1 MRADPTAEQPRRPA
15 NGWRKVL
22 ANHPLAATAL
32 LFGALSALFYAPV
45 LLGLRSFPDGDFTHH
60 FLPFSIFQ
68 QQELLAGRL
77 AVWNPYTY
85 AGHPFLADVQAA
97 VFYPLSNLLLAL
109 TLPWTDAGARLY
121 FLQVEAVLHVA
132 LAGLFTYVLVYE
144 LTRSRWGGLAA
155 GTAFAFSGYLSGY
168 PPAQLAV
175 LRTAIW
181 LPLLLF
187 LLLRIVQMPGQW
199 RWPLAGG
206 VTLAVA
212 FLAGHSQTF
221 LFLAYAAGAWTVL
234 LMAARWRTLGWSE
247 RGQMFLSLCAAAL
260 LALGLSAAQLLPS
273 VEFAGLSV
281 RANVDYAFV
290 AGGFPLQ
297 DTWQLLLP
305 AVLTVYSPLYV
316 GVIGLGLAFLGTS
329 FVLQR
334 GGHASQDGHWFLS
347 PRAGAAFF
355 LGISAVA
362 LLLSYGS
369 NGFLYALFYS
379 FAPGWNLFRGQER
392 AAYLVAF
399 GLAAL
404 GGYGA
409 LAVEVMPQRR
419 RAWWATV
426 FAALVIA
433 GVYVF
438 GLLWQLGG
446 RTAIGEGQFL
456 LIAALTVTLASV
468 FAVMLRTGGWSR
480 ARWQWLLGLA
490 AANLFVVSMGTNA
503 AEGGPLRRVLLSPEV
518 AAVQSARTQASE
530 EASAE
535 DTLGGR
541 VYNEFRAY
549 EDYGMR
555 AGVQDVWGSSPLR
568 LARYAALFEEF
579 PLDRMWRLLGVEH
592 VLTWRKELFG
602 PSELLGEFPQATDT
616 TYLHRLEEQHLRG
629 WLVSQAWQADDEE
642 TLALL
647 ADHQFDLDAVALLPT
662 GQSAEGLRLE
672 GEPLPPSASVQLQSS
687 APGHLHVAVQDSP
700 GALAVIAENWMP
712 GWRVENV
719 TCTAECTDVAP
730 LGLTAFVPQRADL
743 TLLGVPIPPGSYQF
757 DLFYRPDSIRLGLWI
772 SGITLTLLGSLALW
786 RLFVQKNVRR
796 TKSAGQETVAPDAV
810 RLSHR
815 AAQ

>member
-1 MRADPTAEQPRRPA
+1 
-15 NGWRKVL
+15 VL
-22 ANHPLAATAL
+22 ADHPLAAAAL
-32 LFGALSALFYAPV
+32 FFGALSALFYVPV

-60 FLPFSIFQ
+60 FLPFSMFQ

-121 FLQVEAVLHVA
+121 FLQVEVVLHVA

-144 LTRSRWGGLAA
+144 LTRSHWGGLAA
-155 GTAFAFSGYLSGY
+155 GIAFAFSGYLSGY

-187 LLLRIVQMPGQW
+187 LLLRIVQRPWQW

-206 VTLAVA
+206 VTLAMA

-221 LFLAYAAGAWTVL
+221 LFLAYAAGAWTLL
-234 LMAARWRTLGWSE
+234 LMATRWRTLAWRE

-281 RANVDYAFV
+281 RASVDYAFV

-297 DTWQLLLP
+297 DTWQMLLP

-316 GVIGLGLAFLGTS
+316 GVIGLGLAFLGTW
-329 FVLQR
+329 FVWQR
-334 GGHASQDGHWFLS
+334 GARTPGDGGWSLS

-355 LGISAVA
+355 LGLSLVA
-362 LLLSYGS
+362 LLLSYGG

-409 LAVEVMPQRR
+409 LAIEVMPQRR

-433 GVYVF
+433 GAYVF

-480 ARWQWLLGLA
+480 RRWLWLLGLSV
-490 AANLFVVSMGTNA
+490 ANLFVVSMGTNA
-503 AEGGPLRRVLLSPEV
+503 AEGGPQRRVLLAPEAAAV
-518 AAVQSARTQASE
+518 QVAVQSAVTPAPGD
-530 EASAE
+530 ASAE
-535 DTLGGR
+535 DALGGR

-555 AGVQDVWGSSPLR
+555 VGVEDVWGSSPLR

-616 TYLHRLEEQHLRG
+616 TYLHRLKGQNPRG
-629 WLVSQAWQADDEE
+629 WLVSEVWQASDKEA
-642 TLALL
+642 LAHL
-647 ADHQFDLDAVALLPT
+647 ADHQFDLDAVALLPLA
-662 GQSAEGLRLE
+662 QSAEGLRLV
-672 GEPLPPSASVQLQSS
+672 GEPLPPAAGMQLQSV
-687 APGHLHVAVQDSP
+687 APGHLRVAVQDSP

-719 TCTAECTDVAP
+719 SCTAECTDVAP
-730 LGLTAFVPQRADL
+730 LGLPALVPQRANL
-743 TLLGVPIPPGSYQF
+743 TLLGVPIPRGSYQF
-757 DLFYRPDSIRLGLWI
+757 DLVYRPDSIRNGLWI
-772 SGITLTLLGSLALW
+772 SGFTLALLGSLALW
-786 RLFVQKNVRR
+786 RLFVQKNARR
-796 TKSAGQETVAPDAV
+796 TKSAAQEAVDPDAV